1 MLNIFKIN
9 KVLKQAT
16 KHVEEVNQFNDELT
30 KIGKEQNEIIAQQ
43 HATIEA
49 LQKQLSSSEVD
60 SIEEVYIIDFE
71 HFEGMTASY
80 EDVFASKEL
89 AVNHLLGAG
98 YVLEEES
105 ILVETYLNEA
115 EKTHAFIYEKHLV
128 RSESP
133 RE

>member
-1 MLNIFKIN
+1 MLNIFKVN
-9 KVLKQAT
+9 KALRQAT
-16 KHVEEVNQFNDELT
+16 KHVEEVNKVNDDLT
-30 KIGKEQNEIIAQQ
+30 KMGREQNDLITKQQ
-43 HATIEA
+43 ATIES
-49 LQKQLSSSEVD
+49 LQNQLASSEVD
-60 SIEEVYIIDFE
+60 SIEEVFVIDFE

-115 EKTHAFIYEKHLV
+115 EKTNAFIYAKQLV
-128 RSESP
+128 RSDSQKE
-133 RE
+133 